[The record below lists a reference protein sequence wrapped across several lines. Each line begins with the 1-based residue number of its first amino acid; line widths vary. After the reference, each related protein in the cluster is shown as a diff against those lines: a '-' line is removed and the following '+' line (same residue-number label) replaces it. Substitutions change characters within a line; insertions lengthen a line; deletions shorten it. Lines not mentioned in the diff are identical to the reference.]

1 MSEPQGDAAAGASAG
16 ALLRGAR
23 ERQGLHIAALAATIK
38 ITVGKLDALEN
49 DRYDELLDA
58 TFTRALALTVC
69 RALKIDPA
77 PVLQR
82 LPQGGATGLSPAKGG
97 LNTPLRER
105 SGRSDAGDSTVARRP
120 LLWAAVLVLV
130 AAALVYLLPA
140 AWWQSLL
147 PKAASA
153 EQGALSVP
161 VVVAVASSAS
171 SLLSVEVPSA
181 VVPSADS
188 PAAVASAA
196 SAAEA
201 EEPTVMVVHS
211 VPPASDTSAP
221 ADVPTGIAVLRVS
234 DASWVEVVDA
244 KTQTLVSRTVQAGET
259 VGLDGA
265 LPFRIKI
272 GNAQG
277 TELMFRSQPVDLAPF
292 TRDNVAR
299 LELK

>member
-1 MSEPQGDAAAGASAG
+1 MSEPQADAAAGASAG
-16 ALLRGAR
+16 AMLRGAR

-38 ITVGKLDALEN
+38 ITVNKLDALEN

-105 SGRSDAGDSTVARRP
+105 SARSDTGDGTVARRP

-147 PKAASA
+147 PGAATP

-161 VVVAVASSAS
+161 VVVAVAPTAS
-171 SLLSVEVPSA
+171 QLSVEVPSA
-181 VVPSADS
+181 VVPSADAT
-188 PAAVASAA
+188 AAVSSAA
-196 SAAEA
+196 SAAVA
-201 EEPTVMVVHS
+201 EEPTVRVVHS
-211 VPPASDTSAP
+211 APPSSDTSAL
-221 ADVPTGIAVLRVS
+221 ADVPAGIAVLRVS
-234 DASWVEVVDA
+234 DASWVEVIDA
-244 KTQTLVSRTVQAGET
+244 KTQTLVSRTVQPGET

-265 LPFRIKI
+265 LPFSIKI